1 MVTSVTPAA
10 GTSGATVT
18 INGAG
23 FLYGSSVN
31 FGSTPA
37 TSVTYISPYE
47 LQANAPTG
55 GGTVDVTV
63 STAAGTSATSSADQF
78 TYTNSGYVE
87 VASDGGVFNYG
98 SPFYGSQGGKAL
110 NTPIVGIAGDPAT
123 GGYWEVAADGGVFSF
138 NAPYEGSMGGKH
150 LNAPIV
156 GIAATADGGGYWL
169 VAKDGGVFNFGDAKF
184 YGSRGGQALNAP
196 VVGIAADNATGG
208 YWEVASD
215 GGIFNY
221 NAPFLGG
228 RGGQALNAPVVGIA
242 ATASGS
248 GYWLE
253 RAGGRGRARLS
264 GGHPPPAARLASS
277 CPARRLPDSGRG
289 PLPLARMGAVL

>member
-1 MVTSVTPAA
+1 
-10 GTSGATVT
+10 
-18 INGAG
+18 
-23 FLYGSSVN
+23 
-31 FGSTPA
+31 
-37 TSVTYISPYE
+37 
-47 LQANAPTG
+47 
-55 GGTVDVTV
+55 
-63 STAAGTSATSSADQF
+63 
-78 TYTNSGYVE
+78 
-87 VASDGGVFNYG
+87 
-98 SPFYGSQGGKAL
+98 
-110 NTPIVGIAGDPAT
+110 
-123 GGYWEVAADGGVFSF
+123 
-138 NAPYEGSMGGKH
+138 MGGKH

-289 PLPLARMGAVL
+289 PLPLDRMGAVL